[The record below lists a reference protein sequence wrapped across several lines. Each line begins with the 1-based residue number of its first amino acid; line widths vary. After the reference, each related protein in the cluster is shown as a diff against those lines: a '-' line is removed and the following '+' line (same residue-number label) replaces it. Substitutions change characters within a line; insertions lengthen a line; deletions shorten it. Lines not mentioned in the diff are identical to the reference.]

1 MIKDYGSRH
10 PDWIG
15 AEYPPY
21 STHDA
26 RYARKLAKA
35 KDRLGRLDRGVAGST
50 HVYRNADTTK
60 EEGLK

>member
-1 MIKDYGSRH
+1 MMKDCGSRH

-15 AEYPPY
+15 HEYPPY

-35 KDRLGRLDRGVAGST
+35 KGWLGRLDRGVAGST
-50 HVYRNADTTK
+50 HAYKNSAGKRTQP
-60 EEGLK
+60 